1 MLLSKIYTYRQD
13 KEEFNKYSTKRKNAS
28 HEVTKRMTGS
38 VNVLHVF
45 VMDQH
50 KARVKSLS
58 RSGKKSDTLN
68 LMIVWLNTN

>member
-13 KEEFNKYSTKRKNAS
+13 KEEFNKDSTKRKNAS

-38 VNVLHVF
+38 VDVLHVF
-45 VMDQH
+45 VMEQH
-50 KARVKSLS
+50 KARVK
-58 RSGKKSDTLN
+58 KSNMLN